1 MGRLTGRKAVITG
14 AGGGIGREIVRC
26 FAAEGA
32 EIALVDIREKA
43 MAPVLAETLAAGA
56 KAVAVQ
62 ADIGDEA
69 SVAAAFRKIRAELG
83 DPDIMINN
91 AAMESSSLVE
101 EMPVAMWDEMIRVN
115 LRSVF
120 LCSREVIPAMKKKKW
135 GRIINTASNL
145 GHKGGV
151 ELAHYCAAKAG
162 VLGVTKAMAHE
173 LAPFGITVNSVAPGP
188 IETPMLFS
196 LSQEWLDN
204 KKAELPIKR
213 FGKPQEVAPAFVLLA
228 SEEGSYFI
236 GASLNVN
243 GGDIMI

>member
-1 MGRLTGRKAVITG
+1 MAKLAGKKAVITG

-43 MAPVLAETLAAGA
+43 MEPVLAETLEAGA
-56 KAVAVQ
+56 KAIAVQ

-120 LCSREVIPAMKKKKW
+120 LCSREVIPAMKKRKW

-228 SEEGSYFI
+228 SDEGSYFI

>member
-1 MGRLTGRKAVITG
+1 MK
-14 AGGGIGREIVRC
+14 
-26 FAAEGA
+26 
-32 EIALVDIREKA
+32 
-43 MAPVLAETLAAGA
+43 
-56 KAVAVQ
+56 
-62 ADIGDEA
+62 
-69 SVAAAFRKIRAELG
+69 
-83 DPDIMINN
+83 
-91 AAMESSSLVE
+91 
-101 EMPVAMWDEMIRVN
+101 IRVN

-120 LCSREVIPAMKKKKW
+120 LCSREVIPAMKKQRW

-151 ELAHYCAAKAG
+151 ELAHYCADKAG

-228 SEEGSYFI
+228 SDEGSYFI